1 MTIIGKQAFYNC
13 SGLKTVTIPESI
25 SIIEADTF
33 SGCTGI
39 KSLFLSN
46 TLKIIRASAFNGCR
60 SLESITIPSSVEFI
74 YQQAFSG
81 CGLKKVKALGETP
94 PFAYDNTF
102 SNYDIPLYVPEASIS
117 SYQST
122 NPWSR
127 FSSLKTLSGGDVEV
141 KKCATPTIS
150 YNNGRI
156 SFGCETEGV
165 EYSSSITDTDIKNYS
180 TATIDLGVTYTI
192 TVYATKSGYQ
202 NSDVA
207 TATLCWI
214 DVDPRTEGLT
224 TDVAQVNARA
234 VMIQSNDGVLT
245 VSGADDGTDITV
257 YSLSGKIV
265 GHAKAIGNKA
275 SLTTNLQ
282 KGDIAIVKI
291 GDKSVKVVMQ

>member
-1 MTIIGKQAFYNC
+1 M
-13 SGLKTVTIPESI
+13 
-25 SIIEADTF
+25 
-33 SGCTGI
+33 
-39 KSLFLSN
+39 
-46 TLKIIRASAFNGCR
+46 
-60 SLESITIPSSVEFI
+60 ESITIPSSVELI
-74 YQQAFSG
+74 EPLAFHD
-81 CGLKKVKALGETP
+81 CGLKEVKTLAETP
-94 PFAYDNTF
+94 PFVYDNTF
-102 SNYDIPLYVPEASIS
+102 DNYDIPLYVPEASIS
-117 SYQST
+117 LYQST
-122 NPWSR
+122 SPWSI
-127 FSSLKTLSGGDVEV
+127 FSPLKTLTGGDVEV

-165 EYSSSITDTDIKNYS
+165 EYSSSITDTDIKNYT
-180 TATIDLGVTYTI
+180 TATIDIGVTYTI

-214 DVDPRTEGLT
+214 DVDPRT
-224 TDVAQVNARA
+224 DVAQVNARA
-234 VMIQSNDGVLT
+234 VMIQSYDGVLT

-291 GDKSVKVVMQ
+291 GGKSVKVVMQ